1 MSTDEDNKRLSVIEA
16 AEYLGVSKDV
26 VYDLCDVVDDKG
38 QPKDPEISH
47 FRFGRRIV
55 IPLSNLKAY
64 EAMCFVPAQSA
75 AELPQLQAT

>member
-26 VYDLCDVVDDKG
+26 VYDLCEVVDDKG
-38 QPKDPEISH
+38 QQKEPEISH

-64 EAMCFVPAQSA
+64 EAQCFVPAQSA
-75 AELPQLQAT
+75 AELPQLQVT